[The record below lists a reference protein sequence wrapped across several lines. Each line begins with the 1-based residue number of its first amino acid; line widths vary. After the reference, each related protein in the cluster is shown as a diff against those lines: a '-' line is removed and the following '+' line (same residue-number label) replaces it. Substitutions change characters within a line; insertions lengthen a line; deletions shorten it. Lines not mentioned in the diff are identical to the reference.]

1 VGFAGIVG
9 DGGMAVAE
17 GGAGDGDGTGRV
29 GVGGA
34 LAGVRVTNDVAKA
47 GAIGDG
53 LLAEVGSADVTGGV
67 LLPAVTIGVAVE
79 PTKRSPK
86 RNNPNSARTIT
97 PNNATTPIRIAF
109 AGEGEPRRR
118 ESNGN
123 GFGATP
129 PEVSTPGA
137 ALPAAV
143 PQRGQN
149 RAPGS
154 IGEPHAPQYNS
165 TSVSRTT
172 ARHYR
177 RAPFH

>member
-1 VGFAGIVG
+1 VGFADIVG
-9 DGGMAVAE
+9 DGGRTVAE
-17 GGAGDGDGTGRV
+17 GGAGDGDGANRV
-29 GVGGA
+29 EVGAAMGDVEVARDVGA
-34 LAGVRVTNDVAKA
+34 TCT
-47 GAIGDG
+47 IGDG
-53 LLAEVGSADVTGGV
+53 LLAVVGNADATGGV

-97 PNNATTPIRIAF
+97 PNTTTTPIRIAF
-109 AGEGEPRRR
+109 AGEGEPRLR
-118 ESNGN
+118 EFSGSV
-123 GFGATP
+123 FGATP
-129 PEVSTPGA
+129 PELSTRGA

-165 TSVSRTT
+165 TSVSTTT